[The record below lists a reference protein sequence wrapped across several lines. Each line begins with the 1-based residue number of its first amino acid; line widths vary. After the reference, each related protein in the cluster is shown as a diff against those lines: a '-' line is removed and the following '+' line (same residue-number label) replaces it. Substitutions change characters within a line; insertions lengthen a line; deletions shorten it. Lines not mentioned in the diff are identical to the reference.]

1 MRLNLSNWMLSKHT
15 GYQPCS
21 LVVGQTQQDE
31 TADGATCAASFGC
44 NGVLLLIL
52 CELLQSLVVLPFEQ
66 VLVAARSIPLYV
78 VETFA
83 C

>member
-15 GYQPCS
+15 CYQPYS